1 MNFRAQTELISA
13 VLALSIV
20 VAVLL
25 RERKRRLH
33 WLFAGFAGTVSLW
46 FAAQFLRDLFPSM
59 ALWSHLAAVA
69 VVLLPQAGVR
79 SLRAFLGESSSHPKP
94 LYTWATVLGVAMMGV
109 ALSPFHRLMIART
122 MLSAYVVGLF
132 VAVAASFVGIAR
144 AERSRVERARALYLA
159 GVGAATTVVFLTD
172 LLPFA
177 GLDVGPVGSTLVLV
191 VLFMLSQAM
200 EKSRLVD
207 LYELT
212 AQLLVLTALAF
223 VIAGVYYVL
232 VDWARGQAPYV
243 LNAIV
248 ASLVILIPL
257 DGLRRKTEEQVAR
270 FFFRERFDLESTIAT
285 LRAQLQY
292 VLELDDLRRVLID
305 GLAKSRRITNAA
317 LYFADPE
324 RRGLDR
330 FATLGPVVDE
340 RIDLATARPLLD
352 RLLRDGTAVT
362 EQLERDAT
370 DARERG
376 EIREAV
382 EHTEAAALMRRMQA
396 SVAIVI
402 GVNAGSIEGI
412 LFLGDA
418 RIAEPFSAEEV
429 QILREIAA
437 QISLVLENSQGHQRI
452 TERDRLAAMGEMAA
466 GLAHEIRNPLGSI
479 KAAVQ
484 LLQPDAKAGT
494 TEQEYLGI
502 IAEEVERLD
511 RVVRSFLDYAKP
523 GRGEAELIDVR
534 ESVSKTL
541 RFMKADLPAEITVDL
556 QLDERVPLVRVDPAH
571 LRQVVLNMVRNAV
584 EAMDGKG
591 KIAVIVQR
599 KGGAQEFAEI
609 VLRDNGPGIDKS
621 LIPKLFTPFVTTKA
635 HGTGL
640 GLAISQRLIA
650 GAGGRIELRTQ
661 VGRGTTFV
669 IALPGEAPPSD
680 KPSRPSIAPAKPAAT
695 STTPT

>member
-25 RERKRRLH
+25 REKKRRLH

-46 FAAQFLRDLFPSM
+46 FAAQFLRDLFPQV

-69 VVLLPQAGVR
+69 LVLLPQAGVR
-79 SLRAFLGESSSHPKP
+79 SLRAFLGESSTHPKP

-109 ALSPFHRLMIART
+109 ALSPFHRFTLARAA
-122 MLSAYVVGLF
+122 LSAYVVGLF
-132 VAVAASFVGIAR
+132 VAMVVSFLSIAQT
-144 AERSRVERARALYLA
+144 EKSRVERQRVVYLA

-200 EKSRLVD
+200 QKSRLVD

-212 AQLLVLTALAF
+212 AQLVVLTALAF
-223 VIAGVYYVL
+223 LIAGVYYLL
-232 VDWARGQAPYV
+232 VDWARGRAPYV

-270 FFFRERFDLESTIAT
+270 FFFRERFDLESTIAS
-285 LRAQLQY
+285 LRTQLQH

-305 GLAKSRRITNAA
+305 GLAKSRRITNAS
-317 LYFADPE
+317 LYFTDPE

-330 FATLGPVVDE
+330 FAVLGPAQDD
-340 RIDLATARPLLD
+340 RIELASSRLLID
-352 RLLRDGTAVT
+352 RLQRDGTVVV

-382 EHTEAAALMRRMQA
+382 EHDEAASMVRRMKA

-402 GVNAGSIEGI
+402 GVGANSLEGI
-412 LFLGDA
+412 LFLGDE

-437 QISLVLENSQGHQRI
+437 HISLVLENSQGHQRI

-484 LLQPDAKAGT
+484 LLQPDAKPGT
-494 TEQEYLGI
+494 TEHEYLGI
-502 IAEEVERLD
+502 IAEEVDRLD
-511 RVVRSFLDYAKP
+511 RVVRSFLDYARP
-523 GRGEAELIDVR
+523 GQGDAELVDVR
-534 ESVSKTL
+534 ESVSKTI
-541 RFMKADLPAEITVDL
+541 RFIRQDLPADVLLEM
-556 QLDERVPLVRVDPAH
+556 QCDEQVPQVRIDPAH

-591 KIAVIVQR
+591 KITVVVQR
-599 KGGAQEFAEI
+599 KTGSVAMAEI
-609 VLRDNGPGIDKS
+609 VLRDSGPGIAKS
-621 LIPKLFTPFVTTKA
+621 LVPKLFTPFVTTKA
-635 HGTGL
+635 QGTGL

-661 VGRGTTFV
+661 SGRGTTFV
-669 IALPGEAPPSD
+669 IALPGAELERVREGTPSLIPPS
-680 KPSRPSIAPAKPAAT
+680 PVAHR
-695 STTPT
+695 